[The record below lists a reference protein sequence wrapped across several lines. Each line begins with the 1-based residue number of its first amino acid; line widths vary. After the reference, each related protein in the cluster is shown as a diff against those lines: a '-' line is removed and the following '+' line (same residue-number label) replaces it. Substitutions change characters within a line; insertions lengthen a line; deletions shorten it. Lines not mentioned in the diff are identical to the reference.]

1 MMLTSHLMKPEYT
14 YERRQSADR
23 MEAVMPLASGVG
35 TITAI
40 LMFFNYGWLPG
51 LAVFLLSL
59 IAFALSRVFDL
70 LADVLGSIS
79 RVEKGLKPHRP
90 EKEEVAS

>member
-1 MMLTSHLMKPEYT
+1 MKPEYT

-23 MEAVMPLASGVG
+23 METVMVLASIIG

-40 LMFFNYGWLPG
+40 LMVFNYGWLPG
-51 LAVFLLSL
+51 LAVLLLSL

-70 LADVLGSIS
+70 LADVLVSIS
-79 RVEKGLKPHRP
+79 RVEKSIKPHPP
-90 EKEEVAS
+90 EKDEVAS